1 MVWRLFF
8 RSLYSSNPF
17 AVLRFKSYPAY
28 KSLWSKTASSELIVS
43 MLKDN
48 YSIVK
53 DKLDKLINNGKVKI
67 NLNTEIKYNSKL
79 DNKSSIFRI

>member
-1 MVWRLFF
+1 
-8 RSLYSSNPF
+8 
-17 AVLRFKSYPAY
+17 
-28 KSLWSKTASSELIVS
+28 

-79 DNKSSIFRI
+79 DNKSSIFRIYYGLAI

>member
-1 MVWRLFF
+1 
-8 RSLYSSNPF
+8 
-17 AVLRFKSYPAY
+17 
-28 KSLWSKTASSELIVS
+28 

-53 DKLDKLINNGKVKI
+53 DKLDKLINHGKVKS

>member
-1 MVWRLFF
+1 
-8 RSLYSSNPF
+8 
-17 AVLRFKSYPAY
+17 
-28 KSLWSKTASSELIVS
+28 